1 MIDESKVCSK
11 CLKTKPVTEFYHH
24 RARNG
29 YMSSCKMCT
38 LANAKKWRTRKAT
51 HLRNAQ
57 NEKRKRHPAKHREEQ
72 HAYMARIYADPEK
85 HRKNLERHRELVCR
99 TRQYLPD
106 SKVMKARREREAD
119 GYVTPRRIKKLG
131 GVIAKV
137 TPVVHF
143 TAEQLPE

>member
-1 MIDESKVCSK
+1 
-11 CLKTKPVTEFYHH
+11 
-24 RARNG
+24 
-29 YMSSCKMCT
+29 MCT
-38 LANAKKWRTRKAT
+38 LANAKKWRTRKVT

-72 HAYMARIYADPEK
+72 RAYMARIYADPEK
-85 HRKNLERHRELVCR
+85 HRKILERHRELVCR